1 MGDVRDV
8 EIARVGAQ
16 GDGLVIGGDG
26 PLYVPFT
33 LAGER
38 VRIEVTG
45 AVAKMIEILEPSQDR
60 ISPICQHFGRCGGC
74 ALQHMAPPAY
84 LSWKHDQVVAAFKA
98 RGFDVTIDAVIPAR
112 GLRRRATFSAHH
124 DQHRVRLGF
133 HASGTHDLI
142 DIIECPVLD
151 SGIVAAL
158 PAIRRMIDPLMP
170 KRENVRISAT
180 MMTSGIDVAV
190 EGIRRTLTADVR
202 TRLARDAAELHLARV
217 SVDGDTVYEVLT
229 ASLEF
234 GSAEVVIPAQIFIQ
248 AVREAEQDM
257 AAIILAAVGKAKRVV
272 DLFSGVGAFTF
283 PLGRAAKVT
292 AFDSDARAIGALN
305 AAVKRASGL
314 KPISAHVRDLF
325 REPLSAVELND
336 FDAIVFDPPRAGA
349 EAQSRMI
356 AKSKVK
362 TVVAVS
368 CNPAT
373 LARDARILVDGGY
386 TMTDVTPI
394 DQFRYSPHIEAVGVF
409 RREKPERL

>member
-8 EIARVGAQ
+8 EISRVGAQ
-16 GDGLVIGGDG
+16 GDGLVVGGDG

-45 AVAKMIEILEPSQDR
+45 AVANVIEILEPSKDR
-60 ISPICQHFGRCGGC
+60 IAAVCQHFGRCGGC
-74 ALQHMAPPAY
+74 ALQHMARPAY
-84 LSWKHDQVVAAFKA
+84 LSWKHDQVVSAFKA
-98 RGFDVTIDAVIPAR
+98 RGFDEAINAIIPAR

-124 DQHRVRLGF
+124 DRHRVRLGF

-151 SGIVAAL
+151 ARIVAAL

-170 KRENVRISAT
+170 KSKDVRISAT
-180 MMTSGIDVAV
+180 MMVSGIDVAL

-202 TRLARDAAELHLARV
+202 TRLARDAAELHLARI
-217 SVDGDTVYEVLT
+217 SVDGDTVYEVMP

-234 GSAEVVIPAQIFIQ
+234 GSAEVAIPPQIFIQ

-283 PLGRAAKVT
+283 PLAHVAKVT

-305 AAVKRASGL
+305 AAVKRATGL
-314 KPISAHVRDLF
+314 KPMAGQVRDLF

-356 AKSKVK
+356 AKSKVR

-394 DQFRYSPHIEAVGVF
+394 DQFQYSPHIEAIAVF
-409 RREKPERL
+409 RREKPGA

>member
-8 EIARVGAQ
+8 EISRVGAQ
-16 GDGLVIGGDG
+16 GDGLVVGGDG

-45 AVAKMIEILEPSQDR
+45 AVANVIEILEPSKDR
-60 ISPICQHFGRCGGC
+60 IAAVCQHFGRCGGC
-74 ALQHMAPPAY
+74 ALQHMARPAY
-84 LSWKHDQVVAAFKA
+84 LSWKHDQVVSAFKA
-98 RGFDVTIDAVIPAR
+98 RGFDEAINAIIPAR

-124 DQHRVRLGF
+124 DRHRVRLGF

-151 SGIVAAL
+151 ARIVAAL

-170 KRENVRISAT
+170 KSKDVRISAT
-180 MMTSGIDVAV
+180 MMVSAIDVAL

-202 TRLARDAAELHLARV
+202 TRLARDAAELHLARI
-217 SVDGDTVYEVLT
+217 SVDGDTVYEVMP

-234 GSAEVVIPAQIFIQ
+234 GSAEVAIPPQIFIQ

-283 PLGRAAKVT
+283 PLAHVAKVT

-305 AAVKRASGL
+305 AAVKRATGL
-314 KPISAHVRDLF
+314 KPMAGQVRDLF

-356 AKSKVK
+356 AKSKVR

-394 DQFRYSPHIEAVGVF
+394 DQFQYSPHIEAIAVF
-409 RREKPERL
+409 RREKPGA